1 MISNFQIITLAL
13 LLLAI
18 VVAIVSIKINQIYDR
33 RRIHNM
39 EIVTFELY
47 NVLLNSN
54 MITKMNTEYLINL
67 ANSIAQ
73 EEINKTNPTI
83 N

>member
-18 VVAIVSIKINQIYDR
+18 IVAIVSIKINQIYDR